1 MTSVDE
7 LKTRLSQLDALI
19 AGGVLKG
26 KEARQARS
34 QLEAQ
39 LRSAGEATA
48 SSNGPAHASSKLVLG
63 LSAFALVFAAAGYA
77 WLGNPAGWS
86 HAPGASP
93 APVAGTGATDGAA
106 HAMETQQ
113 FEAMAERLAER
124 LKSKPDDAEGWTML
138 SRSYAVLGQ
147 FDKAVAAYQHVI
159 KLRPDDAQVFADYAD
174 AMAMANGRKL
184 EGEPE
189 KLLKRALELDPDN
202 AKALSLAGTLAF
214 DRGDAALAARHWERA
229 LQRIEPGSELANQ
242 LQGALADARQRAGLP
257 APTTG
262 IAPAAATPA
271 PTAPAVAS
279 ASLRVQVSLAP
290 SLAAKAAPD
299 DTLFVFARASQG
311 PKAPLA
317 IQRRQVK
324 DLPLELTLD
333 DSMAMNPALKL
344 SSVEQVVVGARISKS
359 GNAMPQS
366 GDMQALSAPLKV
378 GAAPVKLQIT
388 DVLP

>member
-1 MTSVDE
+1 MTSHDE
-7 LKTRLSQLDALI
+7 LKTRLTQLDALI

-39 LRSAGEATA
+39 LRAAQQAPAAAG
-48 SSNGPAHASSKLVLG
+48 GPTRPSPRLLAGLG
-63 LSAFALVFAAAGYA
+63 LFALALTVAGYA

-86 HAPGASP
+86 QTPGARPVQAEAP
-93 APVAGTGATDGAA
+93 ADGAA
-106 HAMETQQ
+106 HAMEAKQ

-124 LKSKPDDAEGWTML
+124 LKSRPDDAEGWTML

-147 FDKAVAAYQHVI
+147 FDKAVTAYQRVV
-159 KLRPDDAQVFADYAD
+159 KLRPDDAQVHADYAD
-174 AMAMANGRKL
+174 ALAMANGRKL
-184 EGEPE
+184 DGEPE
-189 KLLKRALELDPDN
+189 RLLKRALELDPDN

-214 DRGDAALAARHWERA
+214 DRGDAATAARHWERA
-229 LQRIEPGSELANQ
+229 LQRIEPGSELAQQ

-257 APTTG
+257 AKLAE
-262 IAPAAATPA
+262 APAQARAEAAVPA
-271 PTAPAVAS
+271 QPAAVGA
-279 ASLRVQVSLAP
+279 ALRVRVSLAP
-290 SLAAKAAPD
+290 ELAAKAAPD

-359 GNAMPQS
+359 GNAMPQP
-366 GDMQALSAPLKV
+366 GDMQALSPALKV
-378 GAAPVKLQIT
+378 GGAAVELQIKQ
-388 DVLP
+388 VLP

>member
-1 MTSVDE
+1 MTSHDE

-19 AGGVLKG
+19 AAGVLKG

-39 LRSAGEATA
+39 LRVAQQAPVAPS
-48 SSNGPAHASSKLVLG
+48 GPTRPSPRLLAG
-63 LSAFALVFAAAGYA
+63 LSLFALTLAVAGYA
-77 WLGNPAGWS
+77 WLGNPAAWS
-86 HAPGASP
+86 QAPGASSAQAEAP
-93 APVAGTGATDGAA
+93 ADGAA
-106 HAMETQQ
+106 HAMEAKQ

-124 LKSKPDDAEGWTML
+124 LKTRPDDAEGWTML

-147 FDKAVAAYQHVI
+147 FDKAVAAYQTVV
-159 KLRPDDAQVFADYAD
+159 KLRPDDAQVQADYAD
-174 AMAMANGRKL
+174 ALAMANGRKL
-184 EGEPE
+184 DGEPE

-214 DRGDAALAARHWERA
+214 DRGDAATAARHWERA
-229 LQRIEPGSELANQ
+229 LKRIEPGSELAQQ

-257 APTTG
+257 PMPTATAAAPVP
-262 IAPAAATPA
+262 AQPAAAGA
-271 PTAPAVAS
+271 A
-279 ASLRVQVSLAP
+279 LRVRVSLAP
-290 SLAAKAAPD
+290 ELAAKAAPD

-359 GNAMPQS
+359 GNAMPQP
-366 GDMQALSAPLKV
+366 GDMQALSEPLKV
-378 GAAPVKLQIT
+378 GSGAVQLQIKQ
-388 DVLP
+388 VLP

>member
-1 MTSVDE
+1 MTSHDE

-19 AGGVLKG
+19 ASGVLKG

-39 LRSAGEATA
+39 LRAAQQAPAAPS
-48 SSNGPAHASSKLVLG
+48 GPTRPSPRLLAG
-63 LSAFALVFAAAGYA
+63 LSLFALTLTVAGYA
-77 WLGNPAGWS
+77 WLGNPAAWS
-86 HAPGASP
+86 QAPGAPSAQAEAP
-93 APVAGTGATDGAA
+93 ADGAA
-106 HAMETQQ
+106 HAMEAKQ

-124 LKSKPDDAEGWTML
+124 LKTRPDDAEGWGML
-138 SRSYAVLGQ
+138 ARSYAVLGQ
-147 FDKAVAAYQHVI
+147 FDKAVTAYQTVA
-159 KLRPDDAQVFADYAD
+159 KLRPDDAQLHADYAD
-174 AMAMANGRKL
+174 ALAMANGRKL
-184 EGEPE
+184 DGEPE

-214 DRGDAALAARHWERA
+214 DRGDAATAARHWERA
-229 LQRIEPGSELANQ
+229 LKRIEPGSELAQQ

-257 APTTG
+257 ALP
-262 IAPAAATPA
+262 AQARAEAPVPAQPAAAGA
-271 PTAPAVAS
+271 A
-279 ASLRVQVSLAP
+279 LRVRVSLAP
-290 SLAAKAAPD
+290 ELAAKAAPD

-359 GNAMPQS
+359 GNAMPQP
-366 GDMQALSAPLKV
+366 GDMQALSEPLKV
-378 GAAPVKLQIT
+378 GSGPVQLQIKQ
-388 DVLP
+388 VLP